1 MFLTACYTGMRTG
14 EVFALTW
21 NDIDFENCII
31 KISKTVYSKNKN
43 DKGRWYLGTT
53 KTEGS
58 YREVYMCDTLYTVL
72 QNYRKQQQFFR
83 KSYGSNYRKY
93 TLEPIKNKYGK
104 VVEYKIVEGKYKKKN
119 NVEIIFTRKME
130 VM

>member
-1 MFLTACYTGMRTG
+1 MRTG

-21 NDIDFENCII
+21 NDIDFEKRII
-31 KISKTVYSKNKN
+31 KISKTVYSKNKDN
-43 DKGRWYLGTT
+43 EGRWYLGTT

-58 YREVYMCDTLYTVL
+58 CREVYMCDTLYTVL

-93 TLEPIKNKYGK
+93 TLESIKNKYGK
-104 VVEYKIVEGKYKKKN
+104 VVEYKIVEGKYLRVDTEK
-119 NVEIIFTRKME
+119 
-130 VM
+130 